1 MTPSPLST
9 IVEVFIASIDGAVVT
24 GLSVKSLSISPSLS
38 ILSSDISVTAV
49 LAGVVADTVA
59 EFLTPPL
66 LISS

>member
-9 IVEVFIASIDGAVVT
+9 IVEVFIASIDGTVAT

-38 ILSSDISVTAV
+38 ILSSDISVIAT
-49 LAGVVADTVA
+49 LPGVVADTVA

-66 LISS
+66 LMSS

>member
-38 ILSSDISVTAV
+38 ILSSDISVTAT